1 MSNTHYILIESLE
14 NTFHAGG
21 VVMLPILLVGVI
33 GFYYLFTSWFR
44 IGRDFFRKDIH
55 RVIKRMRLDLNG
67 GNEEDEKN
75 GEKPSPEKAM
85 RRLRKRGGL
94 LSRELCYA
102 IEVAQENPE
111 GFHDY
116 MQVRFAKTVRYMER
130 GNHVVSVMAS
140 AAPLLGLLGTVT
152 GMVSTFEVI
161 TLYGNQN
168 PVLMADGISEALIS
182 TQSGLLVAFPLTL
195 LKQRLD
201 ERVEILQQKIQLG
214 ATVIENYFVDGSAG
228 SPTRN

>member
-1 MSNTHYILIESLE
+1 MSNTHYIFLESLQ
-14 NTFHAGG
+14 NTYQAGG
-21 VVMLPILLVGVI
+21 VVMLPILLAGVI
-33 GFYYLFTSWFR
+33 GFYYLFSTWVR
-44 IGRDFFRKDIH
+44 IGSDFFRADVNK
-55 RVIKRMRLDLNG
+55 VVKRMHRDLNRSERDKL
-67 GNEEDEKN
+67 NAVTPASVEMALK
-75 GEKPSPEKAM
+75 
-85 RRLRKRGGL
+85 RLRKRGGL

-102 IEVAQENPE
+102 IEMAQNKPE
-111 GFHDY
+111 GFRDY
-116 MQVRFAKTVRYMER
+116 MQVRLMKTVRYMEQ
-130 GNHVVSVMAS
+130 GNHIVSVMAS

-201 ERVEILQQKIQLG
+201 ERVEMLRQNMELG
-214 ATVIENYFVDGSAG
+214 ATVIENVFVEKVSC
-228 SPTRN
+228 